1 MHLDVL
7 LRATCCEEIWNRE
20 CFFWHCSRTNSKIK
34 FKDNLV
40 KYLSNYRLIK
50 QKFYVRLDNYTKTG
64 WHSISPHR
72 ARSASCVGVE
82 RTTPSLE
89 RLIMT
94 NFQNGLWKLICDMIF
109 QMGYIN
115 YSAKKLIWHKLCK
128 SAINYIKCNNFM

>member
-1 MHLDVL
+1 MYLDVL
-7 LRATCCEEIWNRE
+7 LGATCCEEIWHRE
-20 CFFWHCSRTNSKIK
+20 CIFWHCKRTNSKIK

-50 QKFYVRLDNYTKTG
+50 QKFYVRLDNTKTG

-72 ARSASCVGVE
+72 ARFASCVGVE
-82 RTTPSLE
+82 RTTPSFE

-94 NFQNGLWKLICDMIF
+94 NFQNGFWKLIFDMIS

-115 YSAKKLIWHKLCK
+115 YSAKKLIRQKLCK
-128 SAINYIKCNNFM
+128 SAINYIKCINFL